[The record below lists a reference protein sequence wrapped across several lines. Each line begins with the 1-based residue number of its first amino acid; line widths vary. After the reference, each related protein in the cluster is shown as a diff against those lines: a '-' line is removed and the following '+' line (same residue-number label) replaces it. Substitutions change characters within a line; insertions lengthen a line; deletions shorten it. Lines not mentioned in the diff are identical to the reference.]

1 MDMNSTKDPAHIT
14 ITYDANSSKS
24 ADIFVI
30 NDDGSISINC
40 GLESE
45 ITFSGAKNN
54 GSAGYTFEVTVAM
67 VIINIISTAA
77 LPMSSSTTAIM
88 ILT

>member
-1 MDMNSTKDPAHIT
+1 MQIVPISR
-14 ITYDANSSKS
+14 Y
-24 ADIFVI
+24 FVI

-54 GSAGYTFEVTVAM
+54 GSAGYTFEVTGGDGYNKYNLDSSFTYEL
-67 VIINIISTAA
+67 IDNGNNDINITS
-77 LPMSSSTTAIM
+77 LMM
-88 ILT
+88 KG